1 MFLYDFTIVEAPV
14 DRVAGRL
21 RSDAAALLRAA
32 ATRAGGDTPAAPETG
47 ALRPRADGWALPVH
61 WDRSGWPAPFARL
74 DGELEIAP
82 IAGGRTH
89 LSVSASWDTAGTRT
103 TSRGEALRSRHE
115 TETVVRGFLV
125 ATADL
130 LAAAPLVD

>member
-14 DRVAGRL
+14 ERVMLRL
-21 RSDAAALLRAA
+21 RADAADVLRAA
-32 ATRAGGDTPAAPETG
+32 ATRAGGDAPAAPETG

-61 WDRSGWPAPFARL
+61 WERSGWPGPFARL

-82 IAGGRTH
+82 IAGSRTH

-103 TSRGEALRSRHE
+103 STRGESIRTRHE
-115 TETVVRGFLV
+115 TETVVRGFLM
-125 ATADL
+125 AAAEL
-130 LAAAPLVD
+130 LAAAPLVG